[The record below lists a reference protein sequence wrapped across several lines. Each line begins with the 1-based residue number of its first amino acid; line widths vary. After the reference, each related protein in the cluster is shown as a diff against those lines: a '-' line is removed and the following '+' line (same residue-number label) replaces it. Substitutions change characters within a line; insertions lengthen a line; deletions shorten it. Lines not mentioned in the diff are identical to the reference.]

1 LSAMNYQIIVMK
13 QDEVISGGGSGIQI
27 FMP

>member
-1 LSAMNYQIIVMK
+1 MNYQIIVMK
-13 QDEVISGGGSGIQI
+13 QDAVISGGGSGIQI